1 MRSEQSRPFTA
12 TGSTPQQPRAFQ
24 QGRKQVQKESF
35 SPDYQPITLGEL
47 YDRLMAGLAKIL
59 VAIKFHF
66 YRLPIPGLSHY
77 RVSWFKLGL
86 LGILIFILTKKDIQF
101 SVNMKAPF
109 GNSSV
114 AEAPAS
120 DADSE
125 EMSLAQSV
133 SLKKGKKKKSTELA
147 AELDEAQVSAY
158 IERFKK
164 LATIEMDKY
173 GIPASIKLGQAILE
187 SQAGQ
192 HPETRHNNN
201 HFGTPFKN
209 EVFGNAWESWRAH
222 SELLFDEFR
231 SLFENGYDYREWAKA
246 IQRSEYTTDA
256 DYGDKLINIIEKY
269 QLYQLDEY

>member
-1 MRSEQSRPFTA
+1 MRSEQTHHYSA
-12 TGSTPQQPRAFQ
+12 TGSSNQQPRSFQ
-24 QGRKQVQKESF
+24 NGRKQVQKETF

-47 YDRLMAGLAKIL
+47 YDRLRAGFTKIL

-66 YRLPIPGLSHY
+66 YRLPIPGLSRY

-114 AEAPAS
+114 AEVPRSNS
-120 DADSE
+120 DAE
-125 EMSLAQSV
+125 QMSLAQSV
-133 SLKKGKKKKSTELA
+133 SLKKGKQNKRVVRTTD
-147 AELDEAQVSAY
+147 LDEAQVKTY

-192 HPETRHNNN
+192 LPEAIQNNN

-222 SELLFDEFR
+222 SELLFEQYR

-246 IQRSEYTTDA
+246 LQRSEYTTDG
-256 DYGDKLINIIEKY
+256 DYAEKLIHIIENY
-269 QLYQLDEY
+269 QLYQLDEF